1 MQKVDIYL
9 ERKNVFPYFVSPFSN
24 CVENVV
30 DDHRHT
36 QEALQLIYFP
46 VWIAAMENKKYS
58 LAGWRAVSE
67 EGAQPL
73 TWVPPS
79 QGEELL
85 VQQPG
90 AGTAQQS
97 QASHR
102 TSLSGLGQGTLSGW
116 ARICLFPSL
125 GLYKKISPAGRET
138 SSVFQELYQV
148 LAKEIRTLIRFL
160 CSSCLFWC
168 VCMNTRLV

>member
-30 DDHRHT
+30 DDHRHP
-36 QEALQLIYFP
+36 QEVLQLIYFP

-73 TWVPPS
+73 TWVPPPAKERSSWCSS
-79 QGEELL
+79 QEQAQPSRARLPTGLL
-85 VQQPG
+85 
-90 AGTAQQS
+90 
-97 QASHR
+97 
-102 TSLSGLGQGTLSGW
+102 
-116 ARICLFPSL
+116 F
-125 GLYKKISPAGRET
+125 
-138 SSVFQELYQV
+138 QV
-148 LAKEIRTLIRFL
+148 LAKARCQAEPESA
-160 CSSCLFWC
+160 SSPLLGY
-168 VCMNTRLV
+168 TKRLVQLGEKLLQFFRNCTRFWLKRLGPWLGFCVLHVCFDVLAWIPG